1 MGYECFGR
9 IVADDESE
17 DPEDRDHHQEPSDRV
32 LRLSGHD
39 RPPDEQ
45 DQGREDDRA
54 GVEDQIEGEARL
66 VRQAPRDDA
75 EDQTHDPQRDEDD
88 DEPDRDPPR
97 DRAFAIRVAHRA
109 GSSSW
114 TGSRTAIRVPRPG
127 SLVTSRVPSRASTR
141 SCTI

>member
-1 MGYECFGR
+1 MVHECFGG

-45 DQGREDDRA
+45 DQGREDDRTD
-54 GVEDQIEGEARL
+54 VEDQIEGEARL
-66 VRQAPRDDA
+66 VRQAPRGDA
-75 EDQTHDPQRDEDD
+75 EEQAHDRQRDEDG

-114 TGSRTAIRVPRPG
+114 TGSRTAIRVPAPARW
-127 SLVTSRVPSRASTR
+127 
-141 SCTI
+141 